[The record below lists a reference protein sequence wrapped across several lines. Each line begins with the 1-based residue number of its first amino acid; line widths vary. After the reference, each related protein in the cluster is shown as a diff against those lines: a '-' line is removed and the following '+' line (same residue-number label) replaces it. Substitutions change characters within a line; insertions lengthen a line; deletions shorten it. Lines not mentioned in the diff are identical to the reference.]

1 MTRREPKRQEENEN
15 LNKAWEAEAGE
26 ISDAEERISVVSFL
40 RPQAWVAK
48 SRGKEDLLHGP
59 HGSFLAY
66 AENTF
71 LGPDEG

>member
-26 ISDAEERISVVSFL
+26 ISDAEGRISVVSFL
-40 RPQAWVAK
+40 WPQAWVAK
-48 SRGKEDLLHGP
+48 SWSKEDLLHGL
-59 HGSFLAY
+59 HSSLLAY